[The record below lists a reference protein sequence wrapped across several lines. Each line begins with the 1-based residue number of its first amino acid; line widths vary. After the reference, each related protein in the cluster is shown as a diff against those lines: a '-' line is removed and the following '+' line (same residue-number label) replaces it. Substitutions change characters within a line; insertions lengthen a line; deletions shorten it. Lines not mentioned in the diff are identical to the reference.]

1 MSGLKQDKL
10 HLLVLNKLVT
20 KPSAHFQYLLEQ
32 AERHFQIN
40 HCFELFRKNT
50 YVFARGHISQ
60 DLRIKDNIA
69 STLKVH

>member
-10 HLLVLNKLVT
+10 YLLVLNKLVA

-40 HCFELFRKNT
+40 HCFELFCKYT
-50 YVFARGHISQ
+50 VFARGHVSQ